1 MHGLSELIVA
11 CRIVYL
17 PYLIGLSIATMHYE
31 VMVAHVRSGTLTRL
45 GHGACACA
53 CAWSIQVPVDL
64 KEIAQIAQIASRKV
78 QNGRLY
84 INSEGM
90 CSQVIPVTLFVKWNK
105 QTGDIL
111 TVEYKSFSCL
121 RHKVMQVPKSP

>member
-1 MHGLSELIVA
+1 
-11 CRIVYL
+11 
-17 PYLIGLSIATMHYE
+17 
-31 VMVAHVRSGTLTRL
+31 MVPVPVP
-45 GHGACACA
+45 

-84 INSEGM
+84 ISSEGM

-111 TVEYKSFSCL
+111 TVEYKNFSCL